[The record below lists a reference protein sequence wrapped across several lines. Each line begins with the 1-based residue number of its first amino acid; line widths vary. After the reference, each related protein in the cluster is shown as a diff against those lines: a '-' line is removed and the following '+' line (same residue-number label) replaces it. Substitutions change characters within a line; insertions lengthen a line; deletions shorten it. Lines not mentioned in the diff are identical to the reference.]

1 MFINILK
8 TIFNSIISYFQEMVR
23 KVEIKEEPR
32 ITKDCRK
39 KILKKIFKLK
49 RKLKIIFLR
58 DKELKLDELPL
69 FNFDYF

>member
-1 MFINILK
+1 
-8 TIFNSIISYFQEMVR
+8 MVR
-23 KVEIKEEPR
+23 KVEIKEELR
-32 ITKDCRK
+32 ITKDCSK